1 MASLNP
7 VFSVPDFPPLIS
19 AFEWFSIQ
27 YKLTNTDWK
36 CVLKGNRYS
45 QFYTRKVVLLS
56 LWFNNLFR
64 VFLFNQYGSV
74 RLCYQGQCQI
84 AIPTWEI
91 AQPNLRHGLTVLRFQ
106 KSFPNHSRHFQFLY
120 KTITELQLLAGSK
133 GRYFMCKTEGKTAKL
148 YYQV

>member
-7 VFSVPDFPPLIS
+7 VFSVPDFPLLIS

-64 VFLFNQYGSV
+64 VFYLINTDQFGYVTRDNV
-74 RLCYQGQCQI
+74 R
-84 AIPTWEI
+84 
-91 AQPNLRHGLTVLRFQ
+91 
-106 KSFPNHSRHFQFLY
+106 
-120 KTITELQLLAGSK
+120 
-133 GRYFMCKTEGKTAKL
+133 
-148 YYQV
+148 

>member
-64 VFLFNQYGSV
+64 VFIFNQYGSV

-106 KSFPNHSRHFQFLY
+106 KSFPNHSRHFQFFTQNY
-120 KTITELQLLAGSK
+120 NGTSTFGWKQR
-133 GRYFMCKTEGKTAKL
+133 RYFMCKAEGKTTKL